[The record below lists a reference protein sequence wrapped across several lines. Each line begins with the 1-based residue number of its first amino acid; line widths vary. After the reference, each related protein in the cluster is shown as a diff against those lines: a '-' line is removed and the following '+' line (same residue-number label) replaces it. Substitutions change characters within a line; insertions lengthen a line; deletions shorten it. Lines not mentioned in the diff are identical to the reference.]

1 MSKPIYMHRRDA
13 LRALG
18 GLGASL
24 GAGLGAGL
32 GLGLTG
38 CRWPGTSGPPIR
50 VGVLHSLTG
59 TMAISERAVVDGTLL
74 GIDEIN
80 QAGGLLGRR
89 VEAVVVDGRSDAEE
103 FERQAKILI
112 EEKEKKEEKK
122 EEKEEY
128 VSVLFGCWTS
138 SSRKRVKT
146 VVEERDSLLFYP
158 ASYEGLETS
167 PNIVYTGAAPNQQL
181 APAVAWSLE
190 HLGRRCF
197 LVGSDYVYPRAAHA
211 IIRDY
216 WSALGGEVV
225 GEEYLPLGSAR
236 VHPVIEMIR
245 ERKPDLI
252 FNAISGDTNVSFFR
266 SLRAAGISSQ
276 GTPTMSLGLAEEEL
290 RALDASDLVGD
301 YAAHSYFQS
310 LDSAENERFV
320 RSFQRRYGS
329 DRVTSDPIEAGYIST
344 KLWAQAVTQAGTDQA
359 PAVRQAIARQS
370 LAAPEGMVY
379 VDPETQHTWK
389 SVHIGR
395 VRMDGQF
402 EVVWSSTKPVRPV
415 PYPITR
421 TRAAWAAFLD
431 VLYQGWDQQWSNPR
445 T

>member
-1 MSKPIYMHRRDA
+1 MSKPIHMHRRDA
-13 LRALG
+13 LIALG
-18 GLGASL
+18 GLGAGLGASL

-32 GLGLTG
+32 SLGLTG
-38 CRWPGTSGPPIR
+38 CRWPGTSEPPIR

-74 GIDEIN
+74 GVAEIN
-80 QAGGLLGRR
+80 QAGGLLGRQ
-89 VEAVVVDGRSDAEE
+89 VEAVVADGRSDAAH
-103 FERQAKILI
+103 FEREAMRLI
-112 EEKEKKEEKK
+112 EDVQ
-122 EEKEEY
+122 
-128 VSVLFGCWTS
+128 VSAIFGCWTS
-138 SSRKRVKT
+138 SSRKRVKP

-158 ASYEGLETS
+158 VSYEGLETS
-167 PNIVYTGAAPNQQL
+167 SHIVYTGAAPNQQL

-197 LVGSDYVYPRAAHA
+197 LVGSDYVFSRAANA

-216 WSALGGEVV
+216 WSALGGEIV

-236 VHPVIEMIR
+236 VHPVIEVIR

-252 FNAISGDTNVSFFR
+252 FNAISGDTNVIFFR

-301 YAAHSYFQS
+301 YAARSYFQS

-320 RSFQRRYGS
+320 RAFQRRYGS
-329 DRVTSDPIEAGYIST
+329 DRVTSDPIEAGYIGT
-344 KLWAQAVTQAGTDQA
+344 QLWAQAVTQAGTDRVR
-359 PAVRQAIARQS
+359 AVRQAIARQS
-370 LAAPEGMVY
+370 LSAPEGMVY

-402 EVVWSSTKPVRPV
+402 EVVWSSGKPVRPV
-415 PYPITR
+415 PYPVTR
-421 TRAAWAAFLD
+421 TRAAWTAFLD
-431 VLYQGWDQQWSNPR
+431 GLYQGWDQQWSNPR

>member
-1 MSKPIYMHRRDA
+1 MSKPIYMHRRNA
-13 LRALG
+13 LAAL
-18 GLGASL
+18 
-24 GAGLGAGL
+24 AGLGVGL
-32 GLGLTG
+32 ASG
-38 CRWPGTSGPPIR
+38 CRWARSSGPPIR

-59 TMAISERAVVDGTLL
+59 TMAFSERAVVDGILL
-74 GIDEIN
+74 GLDEIN
-80 QAGGLLGRR
+80 QRGGLLGRR
-89 VEAVVVDGRSDAEE
+89 IEAVVADGRSDAEH
-103 FERQAKILI
+103 FEREATRLLD
-112 EEKEKKEEKK
+112 EVH
-122 EEKEEY
+122 
-128 VSVLFGCWTS
+128 VSAIFGCWTS
-138 SSRKRVKT
+138 SSRKRVKP
-146 VVEERDSLLFYP
+146 VVEDRGGLLFYP

-167 PNIVYTGAAPNQQL
+167 PSIVYTGAAPNQQL

-197 LVGSDYVYPRAAHA
+197 LVGSDYVFPRAAHA

-216 WSALGGEVV
+216 WSALGGEIV

-252 FNAISGDTNVSFFR
+252 FNAISGDSNVIFFR

-276 GTPTMSLGLAEEEL
+276 GTPTMSLGMAEEEL

-301 YAAHSYFQS
+301 YAARSYFQS

-320 RSFQRRYGS
+320 RAFQRRYGN
-329 DRVTSDPIEAGYIST
+329 DRVTSDPIEAGYIGT
-344 KLWAQAVTQAGTDQA
+344 RLWAQAVAQAGTDEVQ
-359 PAVRQAIARQS
+359 AVRHAIARQS

-379 VDPETQHTWK
+379 VDPETQHIWK

-395 VRMDGQF
+395 VRPDGQF
-402 EVVWSSTKPVRPV
+402 EVVWGSGKPVRPV

-431 VLYQGWDQQWSNPR
+431 GLYQGWGQQWSNPR